1 MKNTIKVFV
10 LVALTLAAMSV
21 SAQVKLGHIETQ
33 KLIQA
38 MPEWTAAQKTFEEEQ
53 KKVNTELNGLREQ
66 FQTKLAEYSE
76 KMKTYSEAMRAT
88 TEEELQGLQQRIQ
101 RFQETAMAQLEKT
114 QNDLMQPVMEKALN
128 AIKEV
133 GKENGF
139 TYIFDMNAGIL
150 YAAENSQDVL
160 RLVKKKLGLQ

>member
-1 MKNTIKVFV
+1 M
-10 LVALTLAAMSV
+10 
-21 SAQVKLGHIETQ
+21 
-33 KLIQA
+33 
-38 MPEWTAAQKTFEEEQ
+38 
-53 KKVNTELNGLREQ
+53 NGLREQ
-66 FQTKLAEYSE
+66 FQTQLAEYSE

-160 RLVKKKLGLQ
+160 PLVKKKLGLQ